1 MVPAERISIV
11 ELSWDLR
18 AKMNSNKLGRGRKQF
33 AAYAGIK
40 IRRQFHPYNVEISEA
55 HIYIYVDLYLYVLI
69 LAHTFYYLLYHIS
82 IYMFLCV
89 IRHLSILY

>member
-55 HIYIYVDLYLYVLI
+55 HIYICRLI
-69 LAHTFYYLLYHIS
+69 LICTYTGSYFLLLTVSHFYIHVF
-82 IYMFLCV
+82 MC
-89 IRHLSILY
+89 H

>member
-18 AKMNSNKLGRGRKQF
+18 EKMNSNKLGSGRKQF

-40 IRRQFHPYNVEISEA
+40 NRRQFHPYNVEISEA
-55 HIYIYVDLYLYVLI
+55 
-69 LAHTFYYLLYHIS
+69 
-82 IYMFLCV
+82 
-89 IRHLSILY
+89 